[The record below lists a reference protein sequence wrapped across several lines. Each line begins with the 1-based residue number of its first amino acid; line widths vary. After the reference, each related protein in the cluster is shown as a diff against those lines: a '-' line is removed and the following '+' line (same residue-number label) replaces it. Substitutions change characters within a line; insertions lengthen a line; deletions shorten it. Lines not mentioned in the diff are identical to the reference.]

1 MQKEEYSHE
10 MIDHILRNV
19 IGYSQLNGDLL
30 SKYNDAFYL
39 AYFDRLKIDETMKKV
54 STHHKELEISEFV
67 RLFLSVIAH
76 KPD

>member
-1 MQKEEYSHE
+1 
-10 MIDHILRNV
+10 
-19 IGYSQLNGDLL
+19 
-30 SKYNDAFYL
+30 
-39 AYFDRLKIDETMKKV
+39 MKKV